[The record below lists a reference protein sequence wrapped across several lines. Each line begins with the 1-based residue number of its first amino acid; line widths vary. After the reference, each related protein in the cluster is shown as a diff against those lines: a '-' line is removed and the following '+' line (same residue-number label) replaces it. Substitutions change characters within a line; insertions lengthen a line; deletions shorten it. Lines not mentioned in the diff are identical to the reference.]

1 MTDESTYTA
10 DDPMI
15 DETFNKQRSTENAAA
30 TRAATRA
37 AALLPTARIP
47 ASHVMTNIF
56 DCL

>member
-15 DETFNKQRSTENAAA
+15 DETFNKQRSTENA
-30 TRAATRA
+30 T
-37 AALLPTARIP
+37 AALLPTARTP

>member
-30 TRAATRA
+30 PP
-37 AALLPTARIP
+37 LLAGCAR
-47 ASHVMTNIF
+47 TN
-56 DCL
+56 DDQHL

>member
-30 TRAATRA
+30 TRAA
-37 AALLPTARIP
+37 ALLPTARIP